1 MHLYILYFLSQFSWV
16 VPDPAV
22 PLVLPLRFLVPL
34 VLSLLSLCPNS
45 PDSENCFDVTVNGCW
60 A

>member
-34 VLSLLSLCPNS
+34 VLSLSSHVLPSVLAPL
-45 PDSENCFDVTVNGCW
+45 TVKTVLM
-60 A
+60 